1 MLATLPPELLTHI
14 CFMLGMFNEGL
25 VNRTRFRM
33 VCHAFANLLTQLPCS
48 NGRWKLNNLFYNLNR
63 SRLTYISAFD
73 LDELKWTQVA
83 ERWKDIKLLK
93 LFFGGAPRRYL
104 NNYTGKYVWWN
115 STRGFFVQSFD
126 FNKQNTLE
134 NMPNKKAAPTP
145 IHTYDSSS
153 LQSDISTAMTSML
166 RMVKS
171 VITQHCN
178 HGLTH
183 LSIADCGLTSE
194 GFRIVG
200 SVLSL
205 SSITRLNIGSYMDHD
220 FSPIF
225 ANGYKLKHLN
235 VSFCSALNRSE
246 GVALL
251 QMLSEGS
258 LTVLKML
265 HTQLSAPAAPG
276 YENYAVASENL
287 NEYFTTAVTLCQTLT
302 MISLPYFDKNQIMRF
317 VRRMELHQKLEEI
330 FFVEEENRN
339 DNSLCRFDCVHTN
352 HLETVKVWFP
362 DWDEQYNTNW
372 VSQTDLLSL
381 IKRFTTDKKK
391 SAYERRNEKRNLPID
406 TDRTCK
412 GCQTVWPAG
421 SIKLQAFEGMQSLC
435 HRSIRVCSQ
444 HSHFS
449 RVFG

>member
-1 MLATLPPELLTHI
+1 MLATLPTELLAYI
-14 CFMLGMFNEGL
+14 CFMFGMFNEGL
-25 VNRTRFRM
+25 VHSIRLRM
-33 VCHAFANLLTQLPCS
+33 VCRAFVNLSIQLPCS
-48 NGRWKLNNLFYNLNR
+48 NNRWKINNLFYNLNT
-63 SRLTYISAFD
+63 SRLTYISVFD
-73 LDELKWTQVA
+73 LDEFKWVQVA

-93 LFFGGAPRRYL
+93 LFFGGTPKRYF

-126 FNKQNTLE
+126 FNKRTLQKY
-134 NMPNKKAAPTP
+134 MPTKKAAPAP
-145 IHTYDSSS
+145 IQTYDCS
-153 LQSDISTAMTSML
+153 LPQTDIPTSMTCML
-166 RMVKS
+166 RMTKS

-178 HGLTH
+178 HRLTH

-194 GFRIVG
+194 GFQIVG

-220 FSPIF
+220 FSSIF

-235 VSFCSALNRSE
+235 VSFCSALNRSDAI
-246 GVALL
+246 ALI
-251 QMLSEGS
+251 QMISKGS

-265 HTQLSAPAAPG
+265 HTQLTMPVPPEYVG
-276 YENYAVASENL
+276 FHVVDNL

-302 MISLPYFDKNQIMRF
+302 MISLPYLDRNQIMRF

-330 FFVEEENRN
+330 FFVEQENPN

-352 HLETVKVWFP
+352 HVDAVKVWFP
-362 DWDEQYNTNW
+362 EWDEQYNTNW
-372 VSQTDLLSL
+372 VNEKDLLL
-381 IKRFTTDKKK
+381 LFKTFYYIDKKK

-406 TDRTCK
+406 TERICK
-412 GCQTVWPAG
+412 GCKTVWPQG

-435 HRSIRVCSQ
+435 HRSIRACNQ